1 MYILCISIA
10 FLRSFQ
16 NIIDFRFAYGS
27 RISASL
33 AQFQVAGSGQ
43 VIARADAAGDDQ
55 KIQIQVERGAIL
67 EIFGVWWIFGEK
79 KWQLGRLGQ
88 NWRI

>member
-10 FLRSFQ
+10 FLRSYQ

-67 EIFGVWWIFGEK
+67 EIFGV
-79 KWQLGRLGQ
+79 
-88 NWRI
+88 